1 MSEAE
6 RAARFGVLDTLKDLA
21 KSGARLDATILTTF
35 AFNGPFYEEV
45 LLRSF
50 ERAGSR
56 LNIVLADAAQLSA
69 SLEDPLRRPRT
80 AGSAYVLAPVTMG
93 GAFHPKVLA
102 LLSEKTPYLAV
113 GSHNATDAGFGHN
126 EEMTSFWGRQGAPSE
141 RVLGQAL
148 DYLLFW
154 LKQSQVLAEPIFR
167 ETEQRLRRLA
177 KRGTAA
183 DDENVS
189 FLASGA
195 GSALWG
201 QLTERVTG
209 QAKRIFVIGP
219 YFDRELSFLHRL
231 AGQFAPEAIIVGVQP
246 DTVLLEMPANAP
258 ACARFV
264 DSVAARAF
272 WAGEGRV
279 GFSHAKAIALETDEG
294 FYVSVGSANPT
305 GAAWLERDHGNA
317 EANIWLAGGKARAA
331 FSSLGLNRL
340 REAPVLSADALAAI
354 AQRAKNVRAAEREQ
368 VAAHATPVLIG
379 RPAENGFFVESL
391 RAGACASLQV
401 NDGQQMDARFSDVE
415 GGTLIQLPDAIQRT
429 GTFEAI
435 GTEGRLAFIIVNDEA
450 SVRSATISR
459 DGVRLLDSLGRL
471 DQYGGFDE
479 VFDLIGKHI
488 LSDANEAFSSARSA
502 SPGGS
507 SPASEPEVDQAF
519 GPRGI
524 SLAETAT
531 RRERRNLFEH
541 GLVSEL
547 IAALIRSLGVS
558 QRSATDGDAP
568 NRDADDVAA
577 GEESADDI
585 AQNLEAEISVA
596 DVDWPRLVTACR
608 KRVGVLINKLRD
620 RLDQSLLAAEP
631 AIELGRLLTVLC
643 LIQKLRL
650 LPPPPELSAGDA
662 KPDSL
667 VSAEQ
672 LRALYSIGVRHLY
685 GKGGLAKRLAAE
697 HGDSVTSER
706 RLIDSVL
713 LWFAREV
720 GADCQ
725 RAVVFNE
732 SEQSIALRLQD
743 RADLIVIA
751 MSAAAGEGEPWLFDR
766 GLFLS
771 RWSDAGK
778 PAPDWLARHSALG
791 SRLQQAMAARAE
803 LPACALAPGA
813 FVMWKGEPGLPR
825 VLRSLSGAKA
835 ALIEPGGVPADD
847 KKVASAFIVGVDLSA
862 AWTLSNSSQ

>member
-6 RAARFGVLDTLKDLA
+6 RAFRFGVLDALKDLA
-21 KSGARLDATILTTF
+21 KSGARLDASILTTY

-56 LNIVLADAAQLSA
+56 LNIVLADAVQLSA
-69 SLEDPLRRPRT
+69 SIEDPLRRPRT
-80 AGSAYVLAPVTMG
+80 AGSAYVLAPVAMS

-126 EEMTSFWGRQGAPSE
+126 EEMTNFWGRQGAPSA
-141 RVLGQAL
+141 RVMVQVL

-154 LKQSQVLAEPIFR
+154 LKQSRALAEPIFR

-177 KRGTAA
+177 KVAA
-183 DDENVS
+183 GADNENVS
-189 FLASGA
+189 FLSSGA
-195 GSALWG
+195 GASLWG
-201 QLTERVTG
+201 QLTERVTAR
-209 QAKRIFVIGP
+209 AKRIFVLGP

-231 AGQFAPEAIIVGVQP
+231 VGQFSPENIVVGIQP
-246 DTVLLEMPANAP
+246 DTALLEMPVNAP

-264 DSVAARAF
+264 ESAAAQAF

-294 FYVSVGSANPT
+294 LYVSVGSANPT
-305 GAAWLERDHGNA
+305 GAAWLERDNGNA
-317 EANIWLAGGKARAA
+317 EANIWLAGAEASAA
-331 FSSLGLNRL
+331 FTSLGLNRL
-340 REAPVLSADALAAI
+340 SEAPALSADTLATI
-354 AQRAKNVRAAEREQ
+354 AQRTKDVRAAERDQ
-368 VAAHATPVLIG
+368 VAAGAAPALIG
-379 RPAENGFFVESL
+379 RPTEKGFFVESL
-391 RAGACASLQV
+391 RAKACASLQSH
-401 NDGQQMDARFSDVE
+401 DGQQMNAEFIDTE
-415 GGTLIQLPDAIQRT
+415 GGTLIQLPDATRTT

-435 GTEGRLAFIIVNDEA
+435 GAQGRLAFIIVNDEA

-459 DGVRLLDSLGRL
+459 DGVRLLDGLGRL

-479 VFDLIGKHI
+479 VFELIGKHI
-488 LSDANEAFSSARSA
+488 LSDANEAFPPARPA
-502 SPGGS
+502 SRDGAA
-507 SPASEPEVDQAF
+507 PASEPETHQAF

-524 SLAETAT
+524 SLAETIT
-531 RRERRNLFEH
+531 KRERRKLFEH

-547 IAALIRSLGVS
+547 IAALIRSLGATPRIV
-558 QRSATDGDAP
+558 TDGDAP

-585 AQNLEAEISVA
+585 AQNLEAEITVA

-608 KRVGVLINKLRD
+608 KRVSVLINKLRD
-620 RLDQSLLAAEP
+620 RLDRSLLAAEP
-631 AIELGRLLTVLC
+631 AIELGRMLTVLC
-643 LIQKLRL
+643 LVQKLRL
-650 LPPPPELSAGDA
+650 LPPPPELAAGDA

-667 VSAEQ
+667 VSMEQ
-672 LRALYSIGVRHLY
+672 LRGLYSLGVRHLY

-697 HGDSVTSER
+697 HGDSVASER

-732 SEQSIALRLQD
+732 SEQSVALRLQD
-743 RADLIVIA
+743 RADLVVIA

-766 GLFLS
+766 GTVLS
-771 RWSDAGK
+771 RWSDAEK

-791 SRLQQAMAARAE
+791 SRLQQALAARAE

-847 KKVASAFIVGVDLSA
+847 KKVASGFIVGVDLSA
-862 AWTLSNSSQ
+862 S